1 MQKYSEVL
9 GLPVI
14 SLDNGK
20 KVGNVKNIIF
30 CPKKKKFLLF
40 CWSAKALNSVK
51 KLFIPMI

>member
-1 MQKYSEVL
+1 VQKYSEVL

-30 CPKKKKFLLF
+30 CPKKKKILAFF
-40 CWSAKALNSVK
+40 AGVQ
-51 KLFIPMI
+51 KL